1 MAEAVELKAWARQR
15 SGKGGARSARREGR
29 IPGILY
35 GDKRDPETIAVEYRA
50 ITQQLLTGH
59 FQSTVFTL
67 NVDGTKTR
75 VIPRAVQLDP
85 DPRLS
90 DPCRFPAAQQGCAG
104 HRRGAG
110 AFPERGRLPRV

>member
-1 MAEAVELKAWARQR
+1 MAESVELKAWARQR
-15 SGKGGARSARREGR
+15 SGKGGARSTRREGR

-35 GDKRDPETIAVEYRA
+35 GDKKDPESIAVEYRA

-85 DPRLS
+85 IRDFRSMSISCGSARMPWSPSR
-90 DPCRFPAAQQGCAG
+90 CRCIS
-104 HRRGAG
+104 
-110 AFPERGRLPRV
+110 